1 MLTHTLDVFR
11 RKFDYFRT
19 NIGEMDELFE
29 ASFSSVADS
38 GKFLSRS
45 DFEVHITHCETISP
59 VSVGF

>member
-1 MLTHTLDVFR
+1 MLTHTLDIFR

-45 DFEVHITHCETISP
+45 EYKVLLLSL
-59 VSVGF
+59 